1 MLSHLSSPSFT
12 ILRHGLVGWL
22 GFGFYFLRQGF
33 FCITLT
39 LPGIHCVEQA
49 ALNSQRSICLCLLS
63 ARIKGVCHHLP
74 GFIDCFLLLV
84 MCIFLVKCILLPS
97 LSFIVIMDMAE
108 RFVVERKVGWFFFL
122 RYKIVPT
129 VGKMGVTEL
138 LCKASMSTWVQFL
151 RTTWKAR
158 HASTPS
164 TEKWRQE
171 DSCGSWLS

>member
-49 ALNSQRSICLCLLS
+49 ALNSQRSICLCLQS
-63 ARIKGVCHHLP
+63 ARIKGV
-74 GFIDCFLLLV
+74 
-84 MCIFLVKCILLPS
+84 CILLPS

-108 RFVVERKVGWFFFL
+108 RFVVERKVG
-122 RYKIVPT
+122 
-129 VGKMGVTEL
+129 
-138 LCKASMSTWVQFL
+138 
-151 RTTWKAR
+151 
-158 HASTPS
+158 
-164 TEKWRQE
+164 
-171 DSCGSWLS
+171 